1 MDFYSLFIQEIN
13 RRLFTESFPRLR
25 QCLKEL
31 SEEEIWYKPNE
42 NSNSVG
48 NLSLHLMG
56 NARQWVISGLGNK
69 PDVRTRQQE
78 FDEKG
83 PIPTATLLQQ
93 LDALEEELAACI
105 ASIPESNLLET
116 YDVQGFKENGIAI
129 LVHVVEHFSYH
140 VGQQLTAVTFSLY
153 VFFCRKL
160 SKLSYAMF
168 KK

>member
-13 RRLFTESFPRLR
+13 RRLFKESFPRLR
-25 QCLKEL
+25 QCLNEL

-56 NARQWVISGLGNK
+56 NARQWVISGLGK
-69 PDVRTRQQE
+69 EADVRTRQQE

-93 LDALEEELAACI
+93 LDALEEELTACI
-105 ASIPESNLLET
+105 TSIPQGKLLET
-116 YDVQGFKENGIAI
+116 HDVQGFKENGIAI

-140 VGQQLTAVTFSLY
+140 VGQITYFVKAKKNIDTAYYGGLD
-153 VFFCRKL
+153 L
-160 SKLSYAMF
+160 D
-168 KK
+168 

>member
-13 RRLFTESFPRLR
+13 RRLFKESFPRLR
-25 QCLKEL
+25 QFLNEL

-56 NARQWVISGLGNK
+56 NARQWVISGLGK
-69 PDVRTRQQE
+69 EADVRTRQQE

-93 LDALEEELAACI
+93 LDALEEELTACI
-105 ASIPESNLLET
+105 TSIPQGKLLET
-116 YDVQGFKENGIAI
+116 HDVQGFKENGIAI

-140 VGQQLTAVTFSLY
+140 VGQITYFVKAKKNIDTAYYGGLD
-153 VFFCRKL
+153 L
-160 SKLSYAMF
+160 D
-168 KK
+168 